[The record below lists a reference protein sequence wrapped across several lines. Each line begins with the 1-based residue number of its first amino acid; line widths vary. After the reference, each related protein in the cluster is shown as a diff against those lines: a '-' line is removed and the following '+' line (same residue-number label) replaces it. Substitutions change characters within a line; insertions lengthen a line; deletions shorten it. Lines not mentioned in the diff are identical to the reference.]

1 MAAKWTTVQIKDV
14 QISEA
19 ERERDRIAGLQRVY
33 QHMGKRKGKLP
44 DFDRMA
50 QRIEP
55 VIDMLRAKD
64 ESNRLLDNI

>member
-1 MAAKWTTVQIKDV
+1 MATKWTTVKIEDV

-19 ERERDRIAGLQRVY
+19 ERERDRVAGLQRAY

-50 QRIEP
+50 VRIEP
-55 VIDMLRAKD
+55 IIDMLRADD
-64 ESNRLLDNI
+64 EAERLLENM